1 MLACL
6 LGCGY
11 SLHRDAPWG
20 QRHQPK
26 AHSPA
31 STQAGCIPT
40 SFSSKPTPS
49 PGGGHCYRSHCVTRA
64 TLAFREVDGRRSGAL
79 ARVRLRA
86 GAGCHRSLAHLAAA
100 YAYFAL
106 TSRRRFFTRHLSLSK
121 KMISPISSLGRISCR
136 ERDYGCFIGI
146 YEYTP

>member
-20 QRHQPK
+20 QRRQPK

-49 PGGGHCYRSHCVTRA
+49 PICLVG
-64 TLAFREVDGRRSGAL
+64 LIM
-79 ARVRLRA
+79 
-86 GAGCHRSLAHLAAA
+86 GAGVPGIAWLEQSALLLLLAALVLIA
-100 YAYFAL
+100 VIAPL
-106 TSRRRFFTRHLSLSK
+106 VWRLLQGHKTSAEPAPRPTRMSK
-121 KMISPISSLGRISCR
+121 AA
-136 ERDYGCFIGI
+136 
-146 YEYTP
+146 